1 MRWGNEL
8 EWFLF
13 KNYIWNITDWDEFQ
27 LAIKLKAFRNICK
40 ILGKRN

>member
-1 MRWGNEL
+1 MRFGKEV
-8 EWFLF
+8 EWNLF

-40 ILGKRN
+40 ILRK